1 MLRGRSKTVLTL
13 ILLLVTVRLLF
24 NRLRSRG
31 PESNRRIDMSG
42 KVQPVV
48 VVGLGLAG
56 LSTGAQ
62 LVKNGVPVILM
73 DKASAIGGN
82 SVKASSGINGAG
94 TQVQELLGV
103 YDSADSF
110 YRDTVASAKG
120 AGASELMDKLARDS
134 AGAVSWL
141 QNEFGVKLDILS
153 QLGGHSKART
163 HRSSS
168 NIPPGFEI
176 ISAMRKRLESVQKE
190 NPALVNFR
198 LESKVVDLELADD
211 AVQGLRYMDKAG
223 AQHILHTKNVVFCT
237 GGFGSSKEL
246 LGKYAPHLRDLPTT
260 NAQGTTGDGQDLM
273 LRVGGQLIDMEH
285 IQVHPTS
292 FVDPK
297 DKDSGSKFLAA
308 EALRGNGGVLLN
320 PSTGRR
326 FTNELATRDVLTASI
341 QEHCKEHV
349 AYLVLSQGAYETLQ
363 SFVNFYIS
371 KGLMRASTVGELSDE
386 IGVPK
391 QQLASELEAYSAAE
405 VDQFQRRH
413 IINDFGPSVD
423 GSTAIYVGLIT
434 PAVHF
439 TMGGVRINSRAEV
452 LSSAG
457 TTYKGLYAAGEVS
470 GGVHGRNRLGGS
482 SLLECVVF
490 GRQAATS
497 ITERLQA

>member
-1 MLRGRSKTVLTL
+1 
-13 ILLLVTVRLLF
+13 
-24 NRLRSRG
+24 
-31 PESNRRIDMSG
+31 
-42 KVQPVV
+42 
-48 VVGLGLAG
+48 
-56 LSTGAQ
+56 
-62 LVKNGVPVILM
+62 
-73 DKASAIGGN
+73 
-82 SVKASSGINGAG
+82 
-94 TQVQELLGV
+94 
-103 YDSADSF
+103 
-110 YRDTVASAKG
+110 
-120 AGASELMDKLARDS
+120 
-134 AGAVSWL
+134 
-141 QNEFGVKLDILS
+141 
-153 QLGGHSKART
+153 
-163 HRSSS
+163 
-168 NIPPGFEI
+168 
-176 ISAMRKRLESVQKE
+176 MRKRLESVQKE

-363 SFVNFYIS
+363 S
-371 KGLMRASTVGELSDE
+371 
-386 IGVPK
+386 
-391 QQLASELEAYSAAE
+391 
-405 VDQFQRRH
+405 
-413 IINDFGPSVD
+413 
-423 GSTAIYVGLIT
+423 
-434 PAVHF
+434 
-439 TMGGVRINSRAEV
+439 
-452 LSSAG
+452 
-457 TTYKGLYAAGEVS
+457 
-470 GGVHGRNRLGGS
+470 
-482 SLLECVVF
+482 
-490 GRQAATS
+490 
-497 ITERLQA
+497 

>member
-1 MLRGRSKTVLTL
+1 MLRGAKKLVLTL
-13 ILLLVTVRLLF
+13 LLLLLAGRLLF
-24 NRLRSRG
+24 TRLRS
-31 PESNRRIDMSG
+31 ESSDKHRRTDMPG

-94 TQVQELLGV
+94 TQTQELLSV
-103 YDSADSF
+103 DDSADSF
-110 YRDTVASAKG
+110 YRDTVTSAKG
-120 AGASELMDKLARDS
+120 AGANELMAKLAKDS
-134 AGAVSWL
+134 AGAISWL
-141 QNEFGVKLDILS
+141 QNEFSIKLDILS
-153 QLGGHSKART
+153 QLGGHTKART

-176 ISAMRKRLESVQKE
+176 ISAMRKKLEAVQKE

-198 LESKVVDLELADD
+198 LDSKVVDIEMADD
-211 AVQGLRYMDKAG
+211 AVQGLRYVDQTG
-223 AQHILHTKNVVFCT
+223 AQHTLRTNNVVFCT

-246 LGKYAPHLRDLPTT
+246 LGKYAPHLRDFPTT
-260 NAQGTTGDGQDLM
+260 NAQGTTGDGQALM

-297 DKDSGSKFLAA
+297 DKQSGNKFLAA

-326 FTNELATRDVLTASI
+326 FTNELTTRDVLTASI
-341 QEHCKEHV
+341 QENCKDHV
-349 AYLVLSQGAYETLQ
+349 AYLVLSQEAYETLK

-371 KGLMRASTVGELSDE
+371 KGLMRTSTVGEFSDE
-386 IGVPK
+386 LGVAS
-391 QQLASELEAYSAAE
+391 QTLVSELQAYSTAE
-405 VDQFQRRH
+405 VDQFQRQHR
-413 IINDFGPSVD
+413 INGFGSSVD
-423 GSTAIYVGLIT
+423 ESTAIYVGLIT

-439 TMGGVRINSRAEV
+439 TMGGVRINARAEV
-452 LSSAG
+452 LSNAG
-457 TTYKGLYAAGEVS
+457 TAYKGIYAAGEVS

-490 GRQAATS
+490 GRQAAAS
-497 ITERLQA
+497 IIQKLQE